1 MKAVNKKT
9 IKKQIRE
16 LEKFIEQAQENKEEL
31 QQELNRLKMI
41 EWEEDIDHERNQQL
55 LKG

>member
-1 MKAVNKKT
+1 MSYRDT
-9 IKKQIRE
+9 IKKQISE
-16 LEKFIEQAQENKEEL
+16 LERFIEQAQENKEEL